1 MDSRSV
7 ITSFFACW
15 RVQDLEMALAHAH
28 PEIVYTLHNGPEASP
43 LAGVYRGI
51 ERVRELGYSVL
62 AQFDYVLYEPT
73 IVGADDEIVRAQ
85 VVFGLRHRASGHV
98 IEGTQRSVFVVR
110 DGRITSVD
118 IYEDA
123 LKVAAFMRMARDS
136 APSDIESD
144 LSALLSGRQKS
155 GAGA

>member
-28 PEIVYTLHNGPEASP
+28 SEIVYTIHNGPDASP

-62 AQFDYVLYEPT
+62 AQFDYVL
-73 IVGADDEIVRAQ
+73 
-85 VVFGLRHRASGHV
+85 
-98 IEGTQRSVFVVR
+98 
-110 DGRITSVD
+110 
-118 IYEDA
+118 
-123 LKVAAFMRMARDS
+123 
-136 APSDIESD
+136 
-144 LSALLSGRQKS
+144 
-155 GAGA
+155 